1 MSFSNCPGF
10 PVPSSSTHPTMSASK
25 RPVSA
30 LSAVSTGSGSSSG
43 PGSGFPGMFT
53 STSTHPITS
62 SSNRPLSAVTTQSGS
77 GTPVASTSTRPTRA
91 AAKRPSSGGSA
102 GSAAGTGT
110 GTPIHPEWAQIMKI
124 SNKIN
129 DLMDG
134 AVQGGTTTPT
144 SPSGAGSPVGNP
156 LTRPSPATPWGF
168 NRFPLPNE
176 QGYLHTTPPPA
187 PPVEVPES
195 STNQKKRARKEP
207 TTSTSLPNK
216 KQRKGKGKQAAEKVA
231 ESEGQEGEAEDE
243 VWSVK
248 QLLDDEFRYPKGQ
261 KTLYYLVDW
270 TGNYEHS
277 WEPSSHIQDPELIS
291 IYREKKKN
299 GTLPVIPVRTPYASV
314 DAAFRGGINDEAT
327 WNRQIREQEAKEAA
341 EEEEKPL
348 SVV

>member
-1 MSFSNCPGF
+1 
-10 PVPSSSTHPTMSASK
+10 
-25 RPVSA
+25 
-30 LSAVSTGSGSSSG
+30 
-43 PGSGFPGMFT
+43 
-53 STSTHPITS
+53 
-62 SSNRPLSAVTTQSGS
+62 
-77 GTPVASTSTRPTRA
+77 
-91 AAKRPSSGGSA
+91 
-102 GSAAGTGT
+102 
-110 GTPIHPEWAQIMKI
+110 
-124 SNKIN
+124 
-129 DLMDG
+129 
-134 AVQGGTTTPT
+134 
-144 SPSGAGSPVGNP
+144 
-156 LTRPSPATPWGF
+156 
-168 NRFPLPNE
+168 
-176 QGYLHTTPPPA
+176 
-187 PPVEVPES
+187 VEVPES